1 MNETEKQMQVF
12 LLIQEN
18 GSNVS
23 SEVIGAFRDLQKALA
38 ERDFCRQRD
47 TVGDRFEVK
56 VMDLE

>member
-1 MNETEKQMQVF
+1 MQVF

-23 SEVIGAFRDLQKALA
+23 SEVIGVFRDLQKALA
-38 ERDFCRQRD
+38 ERNFCRQQN
-47 TVGDRFEVK
+47 TVGDRYEIK